1 MKKLSKKILAVC
13 LVLMLA
19 TTMALPSMA
28 AEPRVP
34 FDVPTNRK
42 VHITSILY
50 KSAYLNV
57 ENSAS
62 TVQSGDTVG
71 VWSNTGDDS
80 QRWYIETIDAGN
92 RLYRVGCYNHT
103 DLTLNIYRPGD
114 TNAACTV
121 YPWHSNTP
129 ADYTIKIV
137 DEDHGPGSVI
147 ATNIFGF
154 VLPTYVKCMS
164 ASGGT
169 NGNDVF
175 WRASDGTE
183 SQLWDITRG

>member
-1 MKKLSKKILAVC
+1 MKTLCKRLLTVC
-13 LVLMLA
+13 LALMMA
-19 TTMALPSMA
+19 IAMALPSMA
-28 AEPRVP
+28 AEPKVIW
-34 FDVPTNRK
+34 DVPTNTK
-42 VHITSILY
+42 VHIVS
-50 KSAYLNV
+50 SAYQSKYLNV
-57 ENSAS
+57 ENSAP
-62 TVQSGDTVG
+62 TVQSEDTVS

-137 DEDHGPGSVI
+137 DEDDGPLSEI
-147 ATNIFGF
+147 FTNVFGF

-169 NGNDVF
+169 NGDDVF
-175 WRASDGTE
+175 WRGSDGSQ
-183 SQLWDITRG
+183 SQLWDITKG

>member
-1 MKKLSKKILAVC
+1 MKILKKRILIVC
-13 LVLMLA
+13 LALML
-19 TTMALPSMA
+19 TVTMAMPSMA
-28 AEPRVP
+28 AEPRAI
-34 FDVPTNRK
+34 FDVPTNTK
-42 VHITSILY
+42 VHITSRAY
-50 KSAYLNV
+50 SSAYLNV

-62 TVQSGDTVG
+62 VVQQNDTVG

-80 QRWYIETIDAGN
+80 QRWYIETIDAAN

-103 DLTLNIYRPGD
+103 DLTLNIYRPND

-121 YPWHSNTP
+121 YPWRSNSTS
-129 ADYTIKIV
+129 DYTIKIV
-137 DEDHGPGSVI
+137 DESGNPVVSNV
-147 ATNIFGF
+147 FGF

-169 NGNDVF
+169 NGSNVY
-175 WRASDGTE
+175 WRSSDSSQ